1 MLNHSPKNEVSSRT
15 KLDSSRSTS
24 LLVAVRE
31 QRRNSAAARRS
42 SIPSVC
48 DLPER
53 DTQSRRAPVLTDLP
67 EGDAAERAR
76 QAGSP
81 VEERGVHVPQE
92 GRPAGATKLLGH
104 RVELPRRQHA
114 GGGAERRRERLQLQQ
129 LKSGWQAARFLL
141 RFSYGREPDKP
152 HRGFPGLTPLI

>member
-1 MLNHSPKNEVSSRT
+1 MGK
-15 KLDSSRSTS
+15 
-24 LLVAVRE
+24 

-42 SIPSVC
+42 SIPEEWSESIASAHSVC
-48 DLPER
+48 AFIGRSLRPAAYATCR
-53 DTQSRRAPVLTDLP
+53 NATRSRGDRQYSPTFP
-67 EGDAAERAR
+67 SEGDAAERAR

-114 GGGAERRRERLQLQQ
+114 GGGAERRSQGAAAAAEERLA
-129 LKSGWQAARFLL
+129 SC
-141 RFSYGREPDKP
+141 
-152 HRGFPGLTPLI
+152 